1 MSTGRH
7 AFCLSKD
14 FSFRDFCTLL
24 LKYLSHN
31 ILNTLC
37 TPKAHYIA
45 TAFTVRTT
53 IGGQVQVCMDIQLYS
68 VILNAYRLLG
78 LRWGTLVGGLKPS
91 AFKKSFV
98 RFSFPFP
105 YPLETK
111 RKVFFL
117 PPYPALTLFN
127 VLAKFSSESHF
138 AQPCRS

>member
-68 VILNAYRLLG
+68 VILNAYRLLS
-78 LRWGTLVGGLKPS
+78 LR
-91 AFKKSFV
+91 
-98 RFSFPFP
+98 
-105 YPLETK
+105 
-111 RKVFFL
+111 
-117 PPYPALTLFN
+117 
-127 VLAKFSSESHF
+127 
-138 AQPCRS
+138 

>member
-45 TAFTVRTT
+45 TAFTVRT

-68 VILNAYRLLG
+68 VIAYRLLS

-98 RFSFPFP
+98 RFFLSISLSFGNKKESV
-105 YPLETK
+105 LSSS
-111 RKVFFL
+111 L
-117 PPYPALTLFN
+117 PSLHL
-127 VLAKFSSESHF
+127 V
-138 AQPCRS
+138 